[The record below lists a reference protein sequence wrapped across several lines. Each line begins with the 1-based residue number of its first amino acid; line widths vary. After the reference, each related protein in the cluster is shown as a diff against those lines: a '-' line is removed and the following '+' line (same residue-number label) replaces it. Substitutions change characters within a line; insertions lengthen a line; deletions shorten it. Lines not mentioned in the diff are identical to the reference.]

1 MEKETWE
8 KYKYVRCPKCKLE
21 KGNPQRGQTVVLLP
35 CPDCRMEK
43 EKSILSALKDK
54 GQDKFTLVELTGLS
68 LADLQEELNML
79 KEEGKIISGLERKEG
94 TGDYERIYHAIEK
107 EKSVLTNEEER
118 RIYKTALRNPC
129 PVSEAIELTEKAVLA
144 NYKKGLREK
153 VEMIIRNDKTDYE
166 YEGSGYSISDIMN
179 REGKYPPTGQRW
191 KTPREIAEGLLKE
204 LGE

>member
-107 EKSVLTNEEER
+107 EKSVLTEADLEEIAR
-118 RIYKTALRNPC
+118 ILPPTTVSAIYK
-129 PVSEAIELTEKAVLA
+129 VEQKALA

-153 VEMIIRNDKTDYE
+153 VQEIID
-166 YEGSGYSISDIMN
+166 GSKEISQAVK
-179 REGKYPPTGQRW
+179 EGKIPTDGRPTREKAFRRGQVSIGKW
-191 KTPREIAEGLLKE
+191 LLKE
-204 LGE
+204 LGEK